1 MQALWAIA
9 LATVLWFILNRHR
22 FGEHILFIGDN
33 ASVATVV
40 GVNVS
45 RERVKLFLL
54 MGTLAGFAAVL
65 LTLENRN
72 FFNTQGQGYLL
83 IALASVFIGGADLQG
98 PGDHRRD
105 LLRGI
110 HHLDDRGWAHRDR
123 DSGLLGARRGRAR
136 VPRGRGFPSDH
147 GAAAAPCENRAPVA
161 PQIETWELRP
171 YRRLGKSLPAGFAA
185 KRQ

>member
-45 RERVKLFLL
+45 RERVKLFTL

-65 LTLENRN
+65 LTLENAISSSM
-72 FFNTQGQGYLL
+72 GQGYLL
-83 IALASVFIGGADLQG
+83 VALATVFIGGMIF
-98 PGDHRRD
+98 R
-105 LLRGI
+105 
-110 HHLDDRGWAHRDR
+110 
-123 DSGLLGARRGRAR
+123 ARR
-136 VPRGRGFPSDH
+136 PSSGPSSGH
-147 GAAAAPCENRAPVA
+147 SSSR
-161 PQIETWELRP
+161 
-171 YRRLGKSLPAGFAA
+171 
-185 KRQ
+185 